1 MYLLFLFI
9 SLLFCSCSPPEKKQV
24 EPLIVDRETIEF
36 SESENSLKGTG
47 RVLFN
52 QPLFG
57 LNSKEFY
64 FLKAEFFSEDSSL
77 VLHSHFSG
85 FVKQDGVRVIFIRD
99 KNKLL
104 IKTATPDYPVQE
116 LHVIENY
123 FERNNQLD
131 IYVQVQNGIREFVNI
146 KIWNAYIN
154 PTGYL
159 KKTADFFTLQ
169 NLMTSSEDIL
179 FYSKGK
185 GLLWGVEL
193 NKVRLMEIYRN
204 SVSQQ

>member
-1 MYLLFLFI
+1 MYPLFLFI
-9 SLLFCSCSPPEKKQV
+9 FLLLCSCSPPAEKQV
-24 EPLIVDRETIEF
+24 EPLIVDKETIEF
-36 SESENSLKGTG
+36 SDSEKILQGTG

-85 FVKQDGVRVIFIRD
+85 FLEQDGVRVIFIRD
-99 KNKLL
+99 KNNL
-104 IKTATPDYPVQE
+104 IIKVATPDYPVQE
-116 LHVIENY
+116 LHIVENY
-123 FERNNQLD
+123 FERNNQLA

-146 KIWNAYIN
+146 KIWDAYIN

-169 NLMTSSEDIL
+169 NLMTSSEDVL

-193 NKVRLMEIYRN
+193 DKVRLMEIYRN

>member
-1 MYLLFLFI
+1 MYLLFLFM

-24 EPLIVDRETIEF
+24 EPLIVDKETIEF
-36 SESENSLKGTG
+36 SAREKSLKGVG
-47 RVLFN
+47 RVLFD

-64 FLKAEFFSEDSSL
+64 FVNAEFFSEDSSL

-85 FVKQDGVRVIFIRD
+85 FLEQDGVRVIFNRD
-99 KNKLL
+99 KNNL
-104 IKTATPDYPVQE
+104 IIKAATPDYPVQE
-116 LHVIENY
+116 LHVVENY
-123 FERNNQLD
+123 FERNNQFA

-159 KKTADFFTLQ
+159 KQTADFFTLQ
-169 NLMTSSEDIL
+169 NLMTSSEDVL

-185 GLLWGVEL
+185 GLLWGMEL
-193 NKVRLMEIYRN
+193 DKVRVMEIYRN